1 MIPDPYQAQQE
12 LREQS
17 RMIDEM
23 VTKIKEAT
31 RMMDLATHEI
41 HKRDARIADLE
52 IECERLRGQL
62 AGMGRR
68 LMKCS
73 MRPRHAKWPSRLS
86 GSEPGPNQRQS
97 DAWSK
102 ASCENTP
109 NRPGRVVRQLWH

>member
-1 MIPDPYQAQQE
+1 MIIDPYQAQQE

-52 IECERLRGQL
+52 IECERLRAQL
-62 AGMGRR
+62 AHVSAKCEKWETDYRVLFENSRQTRIKQAEQIRR
-68 LMKCS
+68 MEEGEL
-73 MRPRHAKWPSRLS
+73 
-86 GSEPGPNQRQS
+86 
-97 DAWSK
+97 
-102 ASCENTP
+102 
-109 NRPGRVVRQLWH
+109 

>member
-12 LREQS
+12 LREQN

-23 VTKIKEAT
+23 IEKIKAAT

-62 AGMGRR
+62 AGLGRR
-68 LMKCS
+68 LDEVLAEAETRKGALETLRKRTKHQSETIRRME
-73 MRPRHAKWPSRLS
+73 S
-86 GSEPGPNQRQS
+86 GE
-97 DAWSK
+97 
-102 ASCENTP
+102 
-109 NRPGRVVRQLWH
+109 L

>member
-1 MIPDPYQAQQE
+1 MMPDPIQAQQE
-12 LREQS
+12 LREQN

-23 VTKIKEAT
+23 LQKIKEAS

-68 LMKCS
+68 LDEVLAEAETRKAALETL
-73 MRPRHAKWPSRLS
+73 RKRTRAQ
-86 GSEPGPNQRQS
+86 SETIRRMEEG
-97 DAWSK
+97 
-102 ASCENTP
+102 E
-109 NRPGRVVRQLWH
+109 L